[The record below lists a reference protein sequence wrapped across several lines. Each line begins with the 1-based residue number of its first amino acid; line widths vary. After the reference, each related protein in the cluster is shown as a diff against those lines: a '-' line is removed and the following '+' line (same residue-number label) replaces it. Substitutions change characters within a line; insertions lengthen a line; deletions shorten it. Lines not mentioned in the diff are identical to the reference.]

1 MADPTDYR
9 SLDTFPA
16 IKKLAINS
24 TSCVQ
29 VFIPNDCNQ
38 VTVTSEAHKFFVGQQ
53 GQTHEQPLTADALPV
68 AQSSSVTF
76 KIGKGRNRARS
87 LFFESNSTSDNLFIV
102 MEEVI

>member
-1 MADPTDYR
+1 MAQDYR

-16 IKKLAINS
+16 IKKFAVNS
-24 TSCVQ
+24 STCVE
-29 VFIPNDCNQ
+29 VLIPNDCNQ

-53 GQTHEQPLTADALPV
+53 GQTDGEALTAYALPV
-68 AQSSSVTF
+68 AQDSSVTF

-87 LFFESNSTSDNLFIV
+87 LFFESNSTSDNLFII